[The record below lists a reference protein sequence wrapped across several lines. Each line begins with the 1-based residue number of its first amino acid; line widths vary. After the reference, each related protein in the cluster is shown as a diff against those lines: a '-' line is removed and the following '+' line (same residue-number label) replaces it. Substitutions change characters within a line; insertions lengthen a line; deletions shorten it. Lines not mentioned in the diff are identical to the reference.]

1 MTRVKRMIQ
10 RLDKALYRRGF
21 RLEAVRQLV
30 RNQILLAGLSALVFA
45 AASGFSKSSL
55 AFLAGAAIVTLNF
68 YALARVVP
76 GLVHLV
82 QGAAAPLLFQ
92 FYGRLILTG
101 VLLYLLIAWL
111 HVSVIAL
118 LAGLST
124 VVVNALLWAT
134 ISSIGRNVKEA

>member
-1 MTRVKRMIQ
+1 MKRAARLIQ

-30 RNQILLAGLSALVFA
+30 RNQILLAAVSGLVFA
-45 AASGFSKSSL
+45 AATGFSKTSL
-55 AFLAGAAIVTLNF
+55 GFLAGAGIITLNF
-68 YALARVVP
+68 YALARVAP
-76 GLVHLV
+76 GLVHLAK
-82 QGAAAPLLFQ
+82 GATAPLLVQ

-101 VLLYLLIAWL
+101 ALLFMLIAWL
-111 HVSVIAL
+111 HVSVVAL

-134 ISSIGRNVKEA
+134 LFSIGRNAKEA